1 MPRYPD
7 PTAPTLVLPGEPARP
22 FSWVDGTVRGAP
34 IIWVADG
41 KHGNY
46 STREDCDLGG
56 LAGSDTCERNDRLYR
71 FPVRFPQQNIWSRA
85 VPQEP
90 CVEAS
95 LWGSTRVAAG
105 ARECFWPQQKFYG
118 WQVLN
123 LVGST
128 AYSDILAQYA
138 GW

>member
-1 MPRYPD
+1 MNRPCLAAVSRPHRPHPGPAGRAGAAVFVGRRHRARCPD
-7 PTAPTLVLPGEPARP
+7 
-22 FSWVDGTVRGAP
+22 
-34 IIWVADG
+34 
-41 KHGNY
+41 H
-46 STREDCDLGG
+46 LGG